1 LNTHATRQPNDRQ
14 TGTAPTV
21 SSSGAAALPLGRVPV
36 LVQKYTRERW
46 VSVLFLLPS
55 VVFLLLTS
63 VYPLLYSLRL
73 SFFSW
78 NMSIPFSQPVFVGLK
93 NYANLVQDPAFI
105 SSVKITLIYVGAAVT
120 IELILGMGLALLATS
135 GARAM
140 GLTRTVL
147 LFPLMMTPVVA
158 GILWRTLFHSTYGVI
173 NHLIGLVGIP
183 AQTWLGSPSQA
194 LPAVITVEI
203 WQQLP
208 VVTFVLAAGIQSL
221 PVDMYKAAQVD
232 GASRWQIFR
241 MVTLPLLRPVIIVVL
256 LLRIMDAFKVFD
268 IVFMLTYGGPGQ
280 VTEVLSMLIYK
291 TGLKF
296 FQIGQASAMSWLFLI
311 FIFII
316 SFFFI
321 RELQR
326 GES

>member
-1 LNTHATRQPNDRQ
+1 MNTTSNSQLA
-14 TGTAPTV
+14 APAP
-21 SSSGAAALPLGRVPV
+21 AAPPHPLKVPV
-36 LVQKYTRERW
+36 LTQKYTMERW
-46 VSVLFLLPS
+46 VSILFLAPAAI
-55 VVFLLLTS
+55 FLLVTS
-63 VYPLLYSLRL
+63 VYPLLNSLRL
-73 SFFSW
+73 SFYSW
-78 NMSIPFSQPVFVGLK
+78 NMMIPFSKPVYVGLK
-93 NYANLVQDPAFI
+93 NYANLLQDPAFI

-135 GARAM
+135 GVRAM
-140 GLTRTVL
+140 GLIRTVL

-173 NHLIGLVGIP
+173 NHVIGLVGIP
-183 AQTWLGSPSQA
+183 PQTWLGSPSQA

-221 PVDMYKAAQVD
+221 PIDMYKAAQVD

-241 MVTLPLLRPVIIVVL
+241 MVTLPLLRPVILVVAM
-256 LLRIMDAFKVFD
+256 LRIMDAFKVFD

-280 VTEVLSMLIYK
+280 VTEVLSLLIYK
-291 TGLKF
+291 TGLKY
-296 FQIGQASAMSWLFLI
+296 FQIGQASAMSWLFLVA
-311 FIFII
+311 IFII

-326 GES
+326 GEG

>member
-1 LNTHATRQPNDRQ
+1 M
-14 TGTAPTV
+14 
-21 SSSGAAALPLGRVPV
+21 ALKVPV
-36 LVQKYTRERW
+36 LTQKYTRERL
-46 VSVLFLLPS
+46 VSALFLAPS
-55 VVFLLLTS
+55 VMFLLLTS
-63 VYPLLYSLRL
+63 VYPLLNSLYL
-73 SFFSW
+73 SFHSW
-78 NMSIPFSQPVFVGLK
+78 NMMIPGSVPRWYGVK
-93 NYANLVQDPAFI
+93 NYVKLISDPAFI
-105 SSVKITLIYVGAAVT
+105 NSVEITLIYVAAAVS
-120 IELILGMGLALLATS
+120 IELILGMLLALLATS

-140 GLTRTVL
+140 GVIRTVL

-183 AQTWLGSPSQA
+183 PQTWLGSPGQA

-221 PVDMYKAAQVD
+221 PTDMYKAAQVD

-241 MVTLPLLRPVIIVVL
+241 MITLPLLRPVILVVL

-280 VTEVLSMLIYK
+280 ATEVLSLLIYK

-296 FQIGQASAMSWLFLI
+296 FQIGQASAMSWVFLV

-326 GES
+326 GEAQ

>member
-1 LNTHATRQPNDRQ
+1 MATPVQLEAVARQEGP
-14 TGTAPTV
+14 
-21 SSSGAAALPLGRVPV
+21 VPV
-36 LVQKYTRERW
+36 LVQKHTGER
-46 VSVLFLLPS
+46 VISMLFLAPSVL
-55 VVFLLLTS
+55 FLLLTS
-63 VYPLLYSLRL
+63 VYPLLNSLWL
-73 SFFSW
+73 SFHSW
-78 NMSIPFSQPVFVGLK
+78 NMMIPFSQPVWVGTQ
-93 NYANLVQDPAFI
+93 NYARLIHDPAFI
-105 SSVKITLIYVGAAVT
+105 NSVKITLIYVGAAVT
-120 IELILGMGLALLATS
+120 IEFVLGMGLALLATS
-135 GARAM
+135 GVHAM
-140 GLTRTVL
+140 GPIRTVL

-173 NHLIGLVGIP
+173 NHLIGLLGVP
-183 AQTWLGSPSQA
+183 PQTWLGDPSQA
-194 LPAVITVEI
+194 LAAVITVEI

-221 PVDMYKAAQVD
+221 PVDLYKAAAVD
-232 GASRWQIFR
+232 GASRWQVFR
-241 MVTLPLLRPVIIVVL
+241 MITLPLLRPVIMVVL

-280 VTEVLSMLIYK
+280 TTEVLSLLIYK

-296 FQIGQASAMSWLFLI
+296 FQIGQASAMSWVFLL

-326 GES
+326 GET